1 MYDTGI
7 DFHPAQAPA
16 PVLAYVEPVEPP
28 LAFDDSTDAET
39 TSAEICTWPFP
50 VQCVPGDG
58 AERILAEFCEIDL
71 REDCRLAGT
80 LVHFA
85 PGQRTL
91 TVLAS
96 HSVSLEKV
104 DFNDILMLRLIR
116 PVAIQRPQQRLTG
129 NAAKPP
135 SQPYRVTL
143 IDGVSISGET
153 LGSIE
158 DEAGLY
164 LFQPRDADTIERR
177 FHPNSAL
184 RSHQV
189 GGLLGE
195 ILLESEGVSRSDI
208 ESALQAQHDNR
219 GQKLG
224 ELLEKNHA
232 INREDLAIALK
243 RQENMPVMRLGEAL
257 LQMNYITEEQLNT
270 ALQQQ
275 RSDRKTPL
283 GQILVNSR
291 VIDEQRLKQA
301 LAEKLGIPFV
311 DLNAFVPEL
320 DATSRI
326 TDDIARK
333 CCALPLYVENGV
345 MVVAMNDPLNATHTE
360 SLRFHGQMRIS
371 PVMASSDAIGKAI
384 ERTYG
389 TTISSAAWEMPTKE
403 ESAAQALSI
412 SSNAE
417 EKTKTEDLVN
427 QLNLT
432 NAQPVE
438 INEPQVTESD
448 NGLVKLVNKILIDA
462 SQQRATDIHIEN
474 YPDKQDTCVRF
485 RRDGALYDYLQIPH
499 RFRSAIVSRIKIIS
513 NLDISEKR
521 RPQDGKLEFS
531 LPGMAKLEFR
541 VATIPTA
548 NGLED
553 IVMRLLAGATL
564 RSLEHIGMDARLTTE
579 LTRMVAKPYG
589 MILVC
594 GPTGSGKTTT
604 LHSLLGQINTR
615 ERKIWTAEDPVEITH
630 PGLRQVQVNTKIGW
644 TFAATL
650 RAFLRGDP
658 DVIMVGE
665 MRDLETARIAMEAS
679 LTGHLVLSTLHTN
692 SAVDS
697 IVRLLDMGLDPFNFA
712 DALLGVVS
720 QRLARRVCES
730 CGTLEAASHDEL
742 DALAQEYCVDSD
754 TTPQSIIEAWQQRHS
769 SKIMLR
775 KPASHG
781 CAECGQTGYRGR
793 VGLYELFSLDRKS
806 RGLIQQRASMEEL
819 LHAAKANGMTTLKQY
834 GIDKIIDGQTD
845 LKQVRAVCG

>member
-1 MYDTGI
+1 MHNGSI
-7 DFHPAQAPA
+7 DFHSASAPA
-16 PVLAYVEPVEPP
+16 PLPVLAMEALNTPVTAAANDGC
-28 LAFDDSTDAET
+28 L
-39 TSAEICTWPFP
+39 WPFP

-58 AERILAEFCEIDL
+58 AERILAEFCEMDL
-71 REDCRLAGT
+71 RDDRRIAGT
-80 LVHFA
+80 LVNFS
-85 PGQRTL
+85 PRQRKL
-91 TVLAS
+91 TVLAA
-96 HSVSLEKV
+96 HSVSLEKLE
-104 DFNDILMLRLIR
+104 FEDILTLRLTR
-116 PVAIQRPQQRLTG
+116 PVAIQRPQQRLTPH
-129 NAAKPP
+129 ADKPLT
-135 SQPYRVTL
+135 QPYTITL
-143 IDGVSISGET
+143 IDNVSLSGET
-153 LGSIE
+153 IGSV
-158 DEAGLY
+158 DDDAGLY
-164 LFQPRDADTIERR
+164 LFHPKDADTVERR
-177 FHPNSAL
+177 FHPHSAL

-195 ILLESEGVSRSDI
+195 ILLDLPGVSRGDI
-208 ESALQAQHDNR
+208 ESALRAQHDNR

-224 ELLEKNHA
+224 EVLEKNRA
-232 INREDLAIALK
+232 INREDLAVALK
-243 RQENMPVMRLGEAL
+243 RQESMPVMRLGEAL
-257 LQMNYITEEQLNT
+257 LQMKYITEVQLDA
-270 ALQQQ
+270 ALKQQKT
-275 RSDRKTPL
+275 DRKTPL
-283 GQILVNSR
+283 GQILVNNG

-311 DLNAFVPEL
+311 DLHVFAPEL

-326 TDDIARK
+326 TEDVAHK
-333 CCALPLYVENGV
+333 CHAMPLYVENAV
-345 MVVAMNDPLNATHTE
+345 MVVAMNDPLNATQTE
-360 SLRFHGQMRIS
+360 SLRFHAQMRIA
-371 PVMASSDAIGKAI
+371 PVMAAHDAIAKAI
-384 ERTYG
+384 ERCYG
-389 TTISSAAWEMPTKE
+389 AAVSPAIWDAPDADQTASQAISF
-403 ESAAQALSI
+403 

-417 EKTKTEDLVN
+417 EKSKTEDLLT
-427 QLNLT
+427 QLNLSNT
-432 NAQPVE
+432 QPVE
-438 INEPQVTESD
+438 IVEPQVTESD
-448 NGLVKLVNKILIDA
+448 NSLVKLVNKVLIDA
-462 SQQRATDIHIEN
+462 HLQRATDIHIEN
-474 YPDKQDTCVRF
+474 YPDKQDSCVRF
-485 RRDGALYDYLQIPH
+485 RRDGALYDYLTIPY
-499 RFRSAIVSRIKIIS
+499 RFRNAIIS
-513 NLDISEKR
+513 RLKIMSSLDISEKR
-521 RPQDGKLEFS
+521 RPQDGKLEFT
-531 LPGMAKLEFR
+531 LPGVQKLEFR
-541 VATIPTA
+541 IATIPTA

-564 RSLEHIGMDARLTTE
+564 RSLEHIGMDARLTGE
-579 LTRMVAKPYG
+579 LTRLVAKPYG

-730 CGTLEAASHDEL
+730 CGTMESASHDQL
-742 DALAQEYCVDSD
+742 DALAQEYCVDSE
-754 TTPQSIIEAWQQRHS
+754 TTPQSIVEAWQQRHAG
-769 SKIMLR
+769 KIMLR

-806 RGLIQQRASMEEL
+806 RGQIQQRATMEEL
-819 LHAAKANGMTTLKQY
+819 LRTAKAGGMTTLKQN
-834 GIDKIIDGQTD
+834 GIDKIIDGCTD

>member
-1 MYDTGI
+1 MYDSGI
-7 DFHPAQAPA
+7 DFQHAGTPAALAPA
-16 PVLAYVEPVEPP
+16 SVVPEDRA
-28 LAFDDSTDAET
+28 AQTANDGG
-39 TSAEICTWPFP
+39 IWPFP
-50 VQCVPGDG
+50 LHCVAGDG
-58 AERILAEFCEIDL
+58 AERILAEFCELDL
-71 REDCRLAGT
+71 RNERKIAGT
-80 LVHFA
+80 LVNFTPA
-85 PGQRTL
+85 ERKLTL
-91 TVLAS
+91 LAA

-104 DFNDILMLRLIR
+104 EFDDILSLRLTR
-116 PVAIQRPQQRLTG
+116 PVAIQRPHLRLSPEG
-129 NAAKPP
+129 EMP
-135 SQPYRVTL
+135 SPQPYRVTL
-143 IDGVSISGET
+143 IDGVSVSGET
-153 LGSIE
+153 MGSVE

-164 LFQPRDADTIERR
+164 LYLPIEGDAAERR
-177 FHPNSAL
+177 FYPHSAK

-195 ILLESEGVSRSDI
+195 ILLETQAVSRDDI
-208 ESALQAQHDNR
+208 ESALREQHVSR

-224 ELLEKNHA
+224 ELLEKTRA
-232 INREDLAIALK
+232 ISREDLAAALK

-257 LQMNYITEEQLNT
+257 LQMNYITEAQLEA
-270 ALQQQ
+270 ALSQQK
-275 RSDRKTPL
+275 SDRKTPL
-283 GQILVNSR
+283 GQILVNSG

-311 DLNAFVPEL
+311 DLSQFVPEL

-326 TDDIARK
+326 NEDVAHK
-333 CCALPLYVENGV
+333 CHAVPLYIENGV
-345 MVVAMNDPLNATHTE
+345 MVIAMNDPLNAAHAE
-360 SLRFHGQMRIS
+360 SLRFHAQMRVA
-371 PVMASSDAIGKAI
+371 PVMAAQGAIAKAI
-384 ERTYG
+384 QKCYG
-389 TTISSAAWEMPTKE
+389 ASISAWDMPAEKE
-403 ESAAQALSI
+403 TPSQAISF

-417 EKTKTEDLVN
+417 EKTKTEELLT

-432 NAQPVE
+432 STDSSEAD
-438 INEPQVTESD
+438 EPQVAESD
-448 NGLVKLVNKILIDA
+448 NSLVKLVNKVLIDA
-462 SQQRATDIHIEN
+462 HLQKATDIHIEN
-474 YPDKQDTCVRF
+474 YPGKQDSCVRF
-485 RRDGALYDYLQIPH
+485 RRDGALYDYLTIPY
-499 RFRSAIVSRIKIIS
+499 RFRNAIIS
-513 NLDISEKR
+513 RLKIMSSLDISEKR
-521 RPQDGKLEFS
+521 RPQDGKLEFT
-531 LPGMAKLEFR
+531 LPGAPKLEFR
-541 VATIPTA
+541 IATIPTA

-564 RSLEHIGMDARLTTE
+564 RSLLHIGMGERLTGE

-712 DALLGVVS
+712 DALLGVIS

-730 CGTLEAASHDEL
+730 CGRLEAAGDDEL
-742 DALAQEYCVDSD
+742 EALAVEYCAETD
-754 TTPQSIIEAWQQRHS
+754 TPPQSVLTAWRQRFA
-769 SKIMLR
+769 KEGEILLR
-775 KPASHG
+775 RPVG
-781 CAECGQTGYRGR
+781 CDDCSQTGYRGR
-793 VGLYELFSLDRKS
+793 IGLYELYALDRKA

-819 LHAAKANGMTTLKQY
+819 LNAARCNGMTTLKQN
-834 GIDKIIDGQTD
+834 GIERIIEGSTD